1 MAYRK
6 RKQTVK
12 RDGTDRQRDGG
23 GEMKRERKR
32 KRKRDQERERKM
44 ERGRERETEKERDRE
59 MRREMERG
67 RGRERRGGE
76 IGDQVTEEA
85 ETEMCHLKAKKR
97 QLVTTRRKNL
107 FLETLEITIVL
118 PTSQFQNSSLQNLR
132 E

>member
-44 ERGRERETEKERDRE
+44 ERGRERDRKRKGQRDEERDGKRQ
-59 MRREMERG
+59 
-67 RGRERRGGE
+67 RERERGGE